1 MLNVGVNSF
10 SKINTFL
17 IARKILN
24 QLHCYSDTSTEGF
37 RVQTSPNVIVQG
49 QLEEQTEV
57 WITRAKSKCSV
68 SKLVN

>member
-10 SKINTFL
+10 SYLHTCL

-37 RVQTSPNVIVQG
+37 RVQKSPDVIVQG
-49 QLEEQTEV
+49 QLSAD
-57 WITRAKSKCSV
+57 RSLDNLS
-68 SKLVN
+68 